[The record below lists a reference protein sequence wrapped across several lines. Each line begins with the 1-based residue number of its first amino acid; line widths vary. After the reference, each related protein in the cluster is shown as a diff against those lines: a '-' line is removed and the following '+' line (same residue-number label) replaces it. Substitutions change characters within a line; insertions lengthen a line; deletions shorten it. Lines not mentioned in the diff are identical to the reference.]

1 MKKFRKDAT
10 SRELG
15 TGLAL
20 TAVVIAAILAANV
33 ILYVLSLFVNIYISP
48 PVPDEF
54 LISGSTDAL
63 FADAIEDGRRVKV
76 SFCYPEE
83 DLKVHDTGSFVY
95 RTAKQLEE
103 RYPGFIEL
111 EYINFITMRD
121 SKGKLV
127 DFSKYKSTSGI
138 YRVSFVEN
146 KRNGNDYWSYQY
158 YENSKLRR
166 IVSVNLYKLKVIVLD
181 KGLDWI
187 EFTDEAH
194 DLVLKYKE
202 TYDESSLER
211 QNKTGF
217 FRVTKRKTKTR
228 QGFTWAY
235 SFKENNQL
243 NFVSSVNISTLK
255 SKVLARGWE
264 WIELTDEAKRLVEEN
279 SKKLQDRN

>member
-1 MKKFRKDAT
+1 MENNSLNKANGEKAMSKE
-10 SRELG
+10 ELSEYIISAYDSG
-15 TGLAL
+15 ETM
-20 TAVVIAAILAANV
+20 VDIANDV
-33 ILYVLSLFVNIYISP
+33 GRSKIYISKIIHQ
-48 PVPDEF
+48 VYDDEE
-54 LISGSTDAL
+54 I
-63 FADAIEDGRRVKV
+63 KV
-76 SFCYPEE
+76 RQYNK
-83 DLKVHDTGSFVY
+83 L
-95 RTAKQLEE
+95 R
-103 RYPGFIEL
+103 
-111 EYINFITMRD
+111 
-121 SKGKLV
+121 GKNKL

-181 KGLDWI
+181 RGLDWI
-187 EFTDEAH
+187 EFTDEASE
-194 DLVLKYKE
+194 LVLKYKE

-217 FRVTKRKTKTR
+217 FRVTKRKTKTK

-255 SKVLARGWE
+255 SKVLANGWE

-279 SKKLQDRN
+279 SKELQTRN

>member
-1 MKKFRKDAT
+1 MENNSLNEANGSNLKD
-10 SRELG
+10 SMSKEEL
-15 TGLAL
+15 
-20 TAVVIAAILAANV
+20 
-33 ILYVLSLFVNIYISP
+33 S
-48 PVPDEF
+48 
-54 LISGSTDAL
+54 
-63 FADAIEDGRRVKV
+63 
-76 SFCYPEE
+76 
-83 DLKVHDTGSFVY
+83 
-95 RTAKQLEE
+95 
-103 RYPGFIEL
+103 
-111 EYINFITMRD
+111 EYIISSYDSGETMVDIAKDVGR
-121 SKGKLV
+121 SKIYVSKVIHQFYDDEEIKVRQYNKLRGKNKL

-166 IVSVNLYKLKVIVLD
+166 IVSVNLYKLKVIVLE

-194 DLVLKYKE
+194 DMVLKYKE
-202 TYDESSLER
+202 TYDESSLDR

-217 FRVTKRKTKTR
+217 FRVTKRKTNTK

-255 SKVLARGWE
+255 AKVLANGWE
-264 WIELTDEAKRLVEEN
+264 WIELTDEAKRLVKED
-279 SKKLQDRN
+279 SKKLQGKN

>member
-1 MKKFRKDAT
+1 MGIFLNCIYLKILRIVFMENNSLNKANGVNPKDLM
-10 SRELG
+10 SKEEISEY
-15 TGLAL
+15 
-20 TAVVIAAILAANV
+20 VISAYDSGKTMLDIAKDIGRSK
-33 ILYVLSLFVNIYISP
+33 IYVSKIIHQVY
-48 PVPDEF
+48 DEEE
-54 LISGSTDAL
+54 I
-63 FADAIEDGRRVKV
+63 KV
-76 SFCYPEE
+76 RQY
-83 DLKVHDTGSFVY
+83 DKL
-95 RTAKQLEE
+95 R
-103 RYPGFIEL
+103 
-111 EYINFITMRD
+111 
-121 SKGKLV
+121 GKNKL

-166 IVSVNLYKLKVIVLD
+166 IVSVNLYKLKLVVLE

-187 EFTDEAH
+187 EFTDEAR

-217 FRVTKRKTKTR
+217 FRVTKRKTNTK

-255 SKVLARGWE
+255 AKVLANGWE
-264 WIELTDEAKRLVEEN
+264 WIIN
-279 SKKLQDRN
+279 SIFFQFFIT

>member
-1 MKKFRKDAT
+1 MENNSLNKANGEKAMSKE
-10 SRELG
+10 ELSEYIISAYDSG
-15 TGLAL
+15 ETM
-20 TAVVIAAILAANV
+20 VDIANDV
-33 ILYVLSLFVNIYISP
+33 GRSKIYISKIIHQ
-48 PVPDEF
+48 VYDDEE
-54 LISGSTDAL
+54 I
-63 FADAIEDGRRVKV
+63 KV
-76 SFCYPEE
+76 RQYNK
-83 DLKVHDTGSFVY
+83 L
-95 RTAKQLEE
+95 R
-103 RYPGFIEL
+103 
-111 EYINFITMRD
+111 
-121 SKGKLV
+121 GKNKL

-181 KGLDWI
+181 RGLDWI
-187 EFTDEAH
+187 EFTDEASE
-194 DLVLKYKE
+194 LVLKYKE

-217 FRVTKRKTKTR
+217 FRVTKRKTKTK

-255 SKVLARGWE
+255 SKVLANGWE

-279 SKKLQDRN
+279 SKELQNRN

>member
-1 MKKFRKDAT
+1 MRNDSLNKANGGNPKSFKSKK
-10 SRELG
+10 EL
-15 TGLAL
+15 
-20 TAVVIAAILAANV
+20 
-33 ILYVLSLFVNIYISP
+33 S
-48 PVPDEF
+48 
-54 LISGSTDAL
+54 
-63 FADAIEDGRRVKV
+63 
-76 SFCYPEE
+76 
-83 DLKVHDTGSFVY
+83 
-95 RTAKQLEE
+95 
-103 RYPGFIEL
+103 
-111 EYINFITMRD
+111 EYIISSYDSGQTMRD
-121 SKGKLV
+121 IAKDVGRSKIYVSKIIHQVYDEEEIKVRQYNKLRGQNKF

-158 YENSKLRR
+158 YENGKLRR

-187 EFTDEAH
+187 EFTDEAR

-217 FRVTKRKTKTR
+217 FRVTKRKTNTK

-243 NFVSSVNISTLK
+243 HFVSSVNISTLK

-279 SKKLQDRN
+279 SKKLQDKI

>member
-1 MKKFRKDAT
+1 MRNDSLNKANGGNTKSFKSKK
-10 SRELG
+10 EL
-15 TGLAL
+15 
-20 TAVVIAAILAANV
+20 
-33 ILYVLSLFVNIYISP
+33 S
-48 PVPDEF
+48 
-54 LISGSTDAL
+54 
-63 FADAIEDGRRVKV
+63 
-76 SFCYPEE
+76 
-83 DLKVHDTGSFVY
+83 
-95 RTAKQLEE
+95 
-103 RYPGFIEL
+103 
-111 EYINFITMRD
+111 EYIISSYDSGQTMLDIAKDVGR
-121 SKGKLV
+121 SKIYVSKIIHQVYDEEEIKVRQYDKLRGKNKF

-158 YENSKLRR
+158 YENGRLRR

-187 EFTDEAH
+187 EFTDEAS

-217 FRVTKRKTKTR
+217 FRVTKRKTNTK

-255 SKVLARGWE
+255 DKVLAKGWQ
-264 WIELTDEAKRLVEEN
+264 WIELTDAATRLVEEN
-279 SKKLQDRN
+279 SKKLQDKN

>member
-1 MKKFRKDAT
+1 MENNSLNKANGRFMSKE
-10 SRELG
+10 EL
-15 TGLAL
+15 
-20 TAVVIAAILAANV
+20 
-33 ILYVLSLFVNIYISP
+33 S
-48 PVPDEF
+48 
-54 LISGSTDAL
+54 
-63 FADAIEDGRRVKV
+63 
-76 SFCYPEE
+76 
-83 DLKVHDTGSFVY
+83 
-95 RTAKQLEE
+95 
-103 RYPGFIEL
+103 
-111 EYINFITMRD
+111 EYIIASYDSGKTMLDIANEVGR
-121 SKGKLV
+121 SKIRQYNKLRGQNKF

-158 YENSKLRR
+158 YEDGKLRR

-187 EFTDEAH
+187 EFTDEAS

-279 SKKLQDRN
+279 SKKLQDNN

>member
-1 MKKFRKDAT
+1 MENNSLNKANGEKAMSKE
-10 SRELG
+10 ELSEYIISAYDSG
-15 TGLAL
+15 ETM
-20 TAVVIAAILAANV
+20 VDIANDV
-33 ILYVLSLFVNIYISP
+33 GRSKIYISKIIHQ
-48 PVPDEF
+48 VYDDEE
-54 LISGSTDAL
+54 I
-63 FADAIEDGRRVKV
+63 KV
-76 SFCYPEE
+76 RQYNK
-83 DLKVHDTGSFVY
+83 L
-95 RTAKQLEE
+95 R
-103 RYPGFIEL
+103 
-111 EYINFITMRD
+111 
-121 SKGKLV
+121 GKNKL

-181 KGLDWI
+181 RGLDWI
-187 EFTDEAH
+187 EFTDEASE
-194 DLVLKYKE
+194 LVLKYKE

-217 FRVTKRKTKTR
+217 FRVTKRKTKTK

-255 SKVLARGWE
+255 AKVLANGWE

-279 SKKLQDRN
+279 SKELQNRN

>member
-1 MKKFRKDAT
+1 MRNDSLNKANGGNPKSFKSKK
-10 SRELG
+10 EL
-15 TGLAL
+15 
-20 TAVVIAAILAANV
+20 
-33 ILYVLSLFVNIYISP
+33 S
-48 PVPDEF
+48 
-54 LISGSTDAL
+54 
-63 FADAIEDGRRVKV
+63 
-76 SFCYPEE
+76 
-83 DLKVHDTGSFVY
+83 
-95 RTAKQLEE
+95 
-103 RYPGFIEL
+103 
-111 EYINFITMRD
+111 EYIISAYDSGQTMLDIAKDVGR
-121 SKGKLV
+121 SKIYVSKIIHQVYDEEEIKVRQYDKLRGKNKF

-158 YENSKLRR
+158 YENGRLRR

-187 EFTDEAH
+187 EFTDEAS
-194 DLVLKYKE
+194 DLVLKYKYKE

-217 FRVTKRKTKTR
+217 FRVTKRKTNTK

-255 SKVLARGWE
+255 AKVLAKGWQ
-264 WIELTDEAKRLVEEN
+264 WIELTDEATRLVEEN
-279 SKKLQDRN
+279 SKKLQDKN